1 MPLASLGQPQMRGL
15 LSRCVQAGG
24 GLLERS
30 IELVA
35 VAVGFEL
42 FTGQLELGMTGC
54 LLCARI

>member
-1 MPLASLGQPQMRGL
+1 MQGL

-42 FTGQLELGMTGC
+42 FTGQLELGMTG
-54 LLCARI
+54 